1 MSTTTR
7 KSHVAIAATVA
18 VFAALALAG
27 CAAPADYNNP
37 EGPCTVNSKDR
48 SSNSNGK
55 SKFLV
60 YTDQCGVLT
69 VGDAILENKW
79 NSSDTY
85 AAIKV
90 GHTYEFVT
98 YGFRNGFISS
108 YPNILTATEVPE

>member
-1 MSTTTR
+1 MSTTAR
-7 KSHVAIAATVA
+7 KARVAVAATGA
-18 VFAALALAG
+18 ILAALTLVG
-27 CAAPADYNNP
+27 CAAPADYSSP
-37 EGPCTVNSKDR
+37 EGPCTVNNKDR
-48 SSNSNGK
+48 SSNDGH

-69 VGDAILENKW
+69 VDDAILENKW

-108 YPNILTATEVPE
+108 YPNILSAVEVNK